1 MVACGPSKFIINQMR
16 SNPTQDTRCRLWKC
30 FKTSGPPTLNP
41 VPVTGVPNVELQAV
55 RPANSRLVA
64 LSAQNAEELRLEI
77 DADHAQ
83 PRHWSFQ
90 RLGVGTV
97 QEGFL
102 EARRESVRDVER
114 DVWRWLCGARI
125 RGGRLKNREMGR
137 TTRGINERVERPDA
151 EKWVGQREG
160 SIRGISKLNQERTVA
175 LSRSVPYTDA
185 CNPQVENPNVRSALP
200 TSRPTLYRSVAP
212 SAILPMELFVI
223 RTLENR
229 DREVALRVLESASDI
244 FGEKLL
250 MYGCKSL
257 SLTTWLHRSSTDVPH
272 FTIRMYTGTGTMAG
286 SMHIV
291 PGGRSEGWFGSEMR
305 RGRKKS
311 VCSLGFDPLRHTRV
325 GFALDTRT
333 RIPLKYEPEGEI
345 VVKIGRAGSET

>member
-1 MVACGPSKFIINQMR
+1 MR
-16 SNPTQDTRCRLWKC
+16 GR
-30 FKTSGPPTLNP
+30 
-41 VPVTGVPNVELQAV
+41 
-55 RPANSRLVA
+55 
-64 LSAQNAEELRLEI
+64 RLE
-77 DADHAQ
+77 
-83 PRHWSFQ
+83 
-90 RLGVGTV
+90 T
-97 QEGFL
+97 
-102 EARRESVRDVER
+102 
-114 DVWRWLCGARI
+114 
-125 RGGRLKNREMGR
+125 
-137 TTRGINERVERPDA
+137 ERPDA

-200 TSRPTLYRSVAP
+200 TSRPTLYRSCSSFALWK
-212 SAILPMELFVI
+212 IVI
-223 RTLENR
+223 ESSIASIGVGFRY
-229 DREVALRVLESASDI
+229 LR
-244 FGEKLL
+244 EKLL